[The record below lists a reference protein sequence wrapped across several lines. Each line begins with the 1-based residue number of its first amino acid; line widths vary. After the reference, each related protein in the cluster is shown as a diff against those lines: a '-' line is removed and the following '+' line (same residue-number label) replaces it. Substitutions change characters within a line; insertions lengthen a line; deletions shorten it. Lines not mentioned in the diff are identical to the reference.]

1 MYKIDCGGFTIT
13 RKVKFHVEICDV
25 IYPAISASHAASI
38 LKSHGHHFS
47 ACDVYNYCNRNRP
60 KKRLIQ
66 RLAANI
72 KITKIPCASATAP
85 SLLTDQLAESHSG
98 ALGSPLK
105 PVPEEGSQE
114 ALPEASET

>member
-1 MYKIDCGGFTIT
+1 MYKIDCDGFTIS
-13 RKVKFHVEICDV
+13 RKIKFHVEICDV

-66 RLAANI
+66 RLADI
-72 KITKIPCASATAP
+72 KITKIPSASATKP
-85 SLLTDQLAESHSG
+85 SLLTDQLAELHSG
-98 ALGSPLK
+98 AQGPPLK
-105 PVPEEGSQE
+105 QVPEEGSQE
-114 ALPEASET
+114 ALLEASET